1 MAESVEAGGYAR
13 PLSVCPK
20 EWQMSTKSSTVP
32 GRHMTTLIHSHL
44 IPFWENDTTATAH
57 TAQTAQTPWWRQE
70 WGCLQDKTLEL
81 DTSSLDTENILFQ
94 LFILS
99 HWTGLNQISTTNSQK
114 SPINSQHI
122 LLQKIGVFNEYFTLL
137 MSVKSE
143 MCQKIIR
150 FFNFWV
156 SSEIVIGILPPN

>member
-1 MAESVEAGGYAR
+1 MWKALVGAFNQEKALVGAFSVIVQPVVEPMDR
-13 PLSVCPK
+13 FTPLLKVLLSPAAT
-20 EWQMSTKSSTVP
+20 WQHSFILIWSHFEK
-32 GRHMTTLIHSHL
+32 TT
-44 IPFWENDTTATAH
+44 P
-57 TAQTAQTPWWRQE
+57 QPQRAQTPW

-150 FFNFWV
+150 FF
-156 SSEIVIGILPPN
+156 

>member
-81 DTSSLDTENILFQ
+81 DISNPGYGKHFVSALHFISLNRAESDF
-94 LFILS
+94 S
-99 HWTGLNQISTTNSQK
+99 QIF
-114 SPINSQHI
+114 PIFFRLYGAVNSQHI

-150 FFNFWV
+150 F
-156 SSEIVIGILPPN
+156 